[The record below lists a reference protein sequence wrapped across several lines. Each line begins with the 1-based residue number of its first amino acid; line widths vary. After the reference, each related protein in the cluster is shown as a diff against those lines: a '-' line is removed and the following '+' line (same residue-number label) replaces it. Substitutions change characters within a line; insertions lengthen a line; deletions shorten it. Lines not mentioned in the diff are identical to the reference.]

1 MQSYSYSYKHSV
13 KYNIQQN
20 MKWHPE
26 NENSLI
32 KQRNKGIS
40 STFRSFSHEKCYLC
54 GVNQN

>member
-20 MKWHPE
+20 MKWHLE

-32 KQRNKGIS
+32 KQRNEGIL